1 MNVLKKALEDLK
13 LGRVIAYPTEGVW
26 GLGCDPQNEEAV
38 NKLLK
43 LKKRPKSKG
52 LILVGSNMGQM
63 NPYINTEEYQSKL
76 ISKWP
81 GPHTWVVPTKD
92 APAWVRGKHS
102 SVAVRVSSHP
112 TIVEICNNF
121 GAAIVS
127 TSANIQGEKPL
138 ITQQEVK
145 KMFHNLTVVEGTLG
159 GLSGSTPIQDVVT
172 DKWIRN

>member
-1 MNVLKKALEDLK
+1 MNVLKKALDDLK

-43 LKKRPKSKG
+43 LKKRPISKG
-52 LILVGSNMGQM
+52 LILVGSNLEQM
-63 NPYINTEEYQSKL
+63 NPYINTEEYQNKL

-92 APAWVRGKHS
+92 APVWVRGKYS

-127 TSANIQGEKPL
+127 TSANIQGKKPL
-138 ITQQEVK
+138 RTKQEVEK
-145 KMFHNLTVVEGTLG
+145 SFDQLSIVEGSLG
-159 GLSGSTPIQDVVT
+159 SLKGSTPIQDVVT
-172 DKWIRN
+172 ERWIRD